1 MKTILLILFAGL
13 SLVLRGQT
21 SVYHP
26 FPDSNAVWN
35 FDSYQHCGLGWDR
48 WRYEY
53 SIVMTGDTLI
63 NETTYR
69 KLEVPIRIVSSNGQ
83 CYMTGT
89 WTMPGYYAASIRQ
102 DTAARKVYIV
112 PRYQTS
118 EQLLYDFNLQ
128 VGDTIEGY
136 LHRTFPYTFLRNTVQ
151 SIDSVLV
158 GDTYR
163 KRWNIHFESFNLYN
177 TYFVEGIGSS
187 YGLIEKLPTINTGD
201 DDHYSLTCFRQ
212 DDIPLFP
219 ETITD
224 CETITSVHYPVFRS
238 NAVKIFP
245 NPSGGKFILEAEMAI
260 SVEIYNAFGEKIMD
274 LLPAENNSVI
284 EIDLSGFPKGI
295 YLAKING
302 RNKVFTG
309 KLILM

>member
-35 FDSYQHCGLGWDR
+35 FDSYQYCGLGWDR

-53 SIVMTGDTLI
+53 SIVMTVDTLI

-89 WTMPGYYAASIRQ
+89 WTNPGYYAASIRQ
-102 DTAARKVYIV
+102 DTAERKVYIV

-136 LHRTFPYTFLRNTVQ
+136 LHRPFPYTNFRNTVQ

-163 KRWNIHFESFNLYN
+163 KRWNINEGYGI
-177 TYFVEGIGSS
+177 YFVEGIGSS
-187 YGLIEKLPTINTGD
+187 YGLIQPLPTALD
-201 DDHYSLTCFRQ
+201 FEDYYLTCFRQ

-224 CETITSVHYPVFRS
+224 CETITPVHYPVFRS
-238 NAVKIFP
+238 NPVKIFP

-260 SVEIYNAFGEKIMD
+260 SVEIYNAFDMKVLTIFPAD
-274 LLPAENNSVI
+274 LQNSI
-284 EIDLSGFPKGI
+284 EIDLTGFPKGI
-295 YLAKING
+295 YFARINS